1 MSHEAEHQN
10 SVSFN
15 TTGIALASAKQW
27 AQGLAL
33 LGAVGLHRVSCQQ
46 IRKKNNIV
54 LENGA
59 ADDNG
64 DIPKNWLTVAGG
76 TVVVAS
82 CHWTLLFNLEIRK
95 YLEGLMLS
103 SGG

>member
-1 MSHEAEHQN
+1 
-10 SVSFN
+10 VSFN

-33 LGAVGLHRVSCQQ
+33 LGAVGLHRGSCPQ
-46 IRKKNNIV
+46 IRKKKQHCFG
-54 LENGA
+54 EWRRRRQWGY
-59 ADDNG
+59 
-64 DIPKNWLTVAGG
+64 PKKLAHCCGG

-95 YLEGLMLS
+95 YLEELMLS

>member
-1 MSHEAEHQN
+1 
-10 SVSFN
+10 VSFN

-33 LGAVGLHRVSCQQ
+33 LGAVGLHRGSCPQ

-64 DIPKNWLTVAGG
+64 DIPKNWLTVAGELLLSP
-76 TVVVAS
+76 VVTGRCCSIWKFVNT
-82 CHWTLLFNLEIRK
+82 WK
-95 YLEGLMLS
+95 D
-103 SGG
+103 